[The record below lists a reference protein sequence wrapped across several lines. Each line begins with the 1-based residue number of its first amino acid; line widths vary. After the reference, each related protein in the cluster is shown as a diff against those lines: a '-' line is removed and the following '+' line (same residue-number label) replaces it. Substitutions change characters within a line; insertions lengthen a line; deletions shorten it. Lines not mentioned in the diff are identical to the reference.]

1 MDGVKYKYGT
11 FDRSQIA
18 KQKDKLRKQIF
29 FLLLIADPA
38 TADNYEVDVEAAFK
52 NIQNI
57 LDGYN
62 SLTGYP
68 REVVV
73 VASLL
78 EKALLNYQDNFNFQI
93 YRKLILDAGREV
105 LNIKEVDDAEP

>member
-1 MDGVKYKYGT
+1 MEEKTHKYGT
-11 FDRSQIA
+11 FKSSQINKA
-18 KQKDKLRKQIF
+18 KEKLRKQIF
-29 FLLLIADPA
+29 FLLLIADPK

-52 NIQNI
+52 NVQNI

-105 LNIKEVDDAEP
+105 LNIKEADDAEP

>member
-29 FLLLIADPA
+29 FLLLIADPE

-57 LDGYN
+57 LDE
-62 SLTGYP
+62 S
-68 REVVV
+68 
-73 VASLL
+73 
-78 EKALLNYQDNFNFQI
+78 KKCDNHPFE
-93 YRKLILDAGREV
+93 YE
-105 LNIKEVDDAEP
+105 NIKY

>member
-1 MDGVKYKYGT
+1 MDGVKHKYGT
-11 FDRSQIA
+11 FDHSQIA

-29 FLLLIADPA
+29 FLLLIADPE
-38 TADNYEVDVEAAFK
+38 TADNYDVDVVAAFK
-52 NIQNI
+52 NVQYI

-68 REVVV
+68 REVVTI
-73 VASLL
+73 ASLL
-78 EKALLNYQDNFNFQI
+78 ERALMNYQENFNFTI

>member
-11 FDRSQIA
+11 FDQSQIA